1 MTNDD
6 DKPSRHQAP
15 VQYPFGH
22 LIPEPD
28 PRTPEEREAA
38 QRKETKRRRGKIRGR
53 EVRWWEGI

>member
-6 DKPSRHQAP
+6 DKPNRQQAP

-22 LIPEPD
+22 LIPGPD